1 MRSKNTP
8 DETTDMIRQ
17 SILET
22 SAKKQKDKY
31 CVRDFSGDVF
41 ELTTDMLVKEHY
53 FNKEETTDLAGVAE
67 CILRKYEKL
76 LSVK

>member
-1 MRSKNTP
+1 MLKRNTP
-8 DETTDMIRQ
+8 DETTEMIRQ
-17 SILET
+17 SVLET
-22 SAKKQKDKY
+22 KVKKQKDKY
-31 CVRDFSGDVF
+31 CVRDFSGDIF

-53 FNKEETTDLAGVAE
+53 FNKEENSDLAGVAE